1 MATGLMAAHV
11 DQLFE
16 FEINDVPQYACTFRL
31 DTPRIVFLSRRPYL
45 QTLLDLTEINRWQ
58 R

>member
-11 DQLFE
+11 DQLFK
-16 FEINDVPQYACTFRL
+16 FEINDVPQYACTFQL
-31 DTPRIVFLSRRPYL
+31 DTLRIVFLSRRPYL